1 VEEALLF
8 LEIISANENE
18 KFEVHWVEIES
29 PSGSF
34 LVGPNHSP
42 LISII
47 KKNSVVI
54 YKKGDGEEVSINVY
68 GGLFNMSGHNRAV
81 VLLER

>member
-1 VEEALLF
+1 MEEALLF
-8 LEIISANENE
+8 LEIISANKNE

-47 KKNSVVI
+47 KNNNIFV
-54 YKKGDGEEVSINVY
+54 YKKSDGKEVSINIY
-68 GGLFNMSGHNRAV
+68 GGLFNMSGNNRAI